1 MRAVHIIDPAISF
14 LCHLSKLNTLSVFFS
29 LFLIIFLCEMQD
41 SYRFGQH
48 IWKAMLD
55 IEALFKAKNYKK
67 TVEHANHVQLEN
79 GKKHM

>member
-1 MRAVHIIDPAISF
+1 MLSF
-14 LCHLSKLNTLSVFFS
+14 KTQH
-29 LFLIIFLCEMQD
+29 LFLIVFLREMQD

-55 IEALFKAKNYKK
+55 IEALFEAENYKK
-67 TVEHANHVQLEN
+67 TVEHANHVLQLEN